1 MILKAITFNMCHGE
15 GLDGK
20 IDVRRQAMFI
30 KKYKPDIVFLQEID
44 MYTNRAYNKNQI
56 YTFSKYTGLSYRSMG
71 TNIKYKN
78 GYYGDGILSRF
89 PLEFSCNYLSP
100 TTSPEHE
107 QRGFLCNKIVFGSVK
122 LNLFSVHLSVFEEE
136 RILSAKTLLRI
147 TSHIN
152 KHERIIITGD
162 FNVGISKIGNHKYK
176 FEEKQSYEEYE
187 ILKKKFNKIENI
199 ENTWFSDTDNAC
211 IDTCFYSNN
220 LKLKKFETIPTDVSD
235 HYPIYMEFDV

>member
-1 MILKAITFNMCHGE
+1 MLLKALTFNMCHGE

-30 KKYKPDIVFLQEID
+30 KKFKPDIVFLQEID
-44 MYTNRAYNKNQI
+44 MYTKRAYNKNQI
-56 YTFSKYTGLSYRSMG
+56 YTFSKYAELPYRSMG
-71 TNIKYKN
+71 TNIKYRN
-78 GYYGDGILSRF
+78 GYYGDGILSKF

-100 TTSPEHE
+100 TTSLEHE
-107 QRGFLCNKIVFGSVK
+107 QRGFLCNKIVFGSAR

-152 KHERIIITGD
+152 KHERIIISGD
-162 FNVGISKIGNHKYK
+162 FNVGISKIGDHEYCFQDKL
-176 FEEKQSYEEYE
+176 QYEEYE
-187 ILKKKFNKIENI
+187 ILKRKFNKIDNTDP
-199 ENTWFSDTDNAC
+199 TWFSETGNGC

-235 HYPIYMEFDV
+235 HYPVYMEFDV